1 MTSPWKPED
10 YEDKFTA
17 AIHALAAQR
26 AKAGETEKVTPVE
39 ADEVP
44 SASNVVDLTEL
55 LRQSLGTRKPSARKA
70 TSGRGAAKTTARAAA
85 KKSAKA
91 AKAVLA

>member
-1 MTSPWKPED
+1 MTSPWKPEA

-17 AIHALAAQR
+17 AIHELAAQR
-26 AKAGETEKVTPVE
+26 VKAGDTEQVTPIE

-55 LRQSLGTRKPSARKA
+55 LRQSLGARKPP
-70 TSGRGAAKTTARAAA
+70 A
-85 KKSAKA
+85 KKSAAKKA
-91 AKAVLA
+91 ATPRKRKSA